1 MPTDRP
7 RIQVTVDDE
16 LAAALAAHPQA
27 GRWSRSQT
35 IRDLALRGAQ
45 AIAAEQHA
53 QASATDVLLG
63 VLEGSERFD
72 LEPAA
77 ALHAAREQH
86 LP

>member
-27 GRWSRSQT
+27 GRSRSQT